1 LYSTSSESNAPPPD
15 AGKYIK
21 IGIVALIAIIA
32 FALVGSQAVT
42 LFMNVE
48 EFADLF
54 ITPLYFAL
62 VSSIILSVIALIR
75 VNIVKRHSILWYSC
89 LPQLV
94 SLIVTQLRL

>member
-1 LYSTSSESNAPPPD
+1 MYSAKNEGGSRPLPD

-21 IGIVALIAIIA
+21 IGIVALIVIIA
-32 FALVGSQAVT
+32 FALVGGQAVV

-62 VSSIILSVIALIR
+62 VSSIILSVID
-75 VNIVKRHSILWYSC
+75 
-89 LPQLV
+89 
-94 SLIVTQLRL
+94 

>member
-1 LYSTSSESNAPPPD
+1 LYSAKNEGGNQPPPD
-15 AGKYIK
+15 AGKYIR

-32 FALVGSQAVT
+32 FALVGSQAVE

-62 VSSIILSVIALIR
+62 VSSINLSVIALKR
-75 VNIVKRHSILWYSC
+75 ANIVKRN
-89 LPQLV
+89 
-94 SLIVTQLRL
+94 